1 VSYRSANVEYTL
13 EAKQIVGAT
22 GRTGVAHRALGVDA
36 QARTYSRMAGVLLT
50 GVTLPFEGYGH
61 LCLGAPG
68 PVLVYRVSAREV
80 RVAFDVPLSLDI
92 DGARAASLYEAYAP
106 ALPEELREG
115 FERALLADEIAWAAN
130 QTRLRRTFGKP
141 GFALVGDAVGHH
153 HPLTA
158 VGLTMGFLDAM
169 ALSRAKSF
177 EAYRR
182 QRDRGGRV
190 PEVLAIALYDI
201 FAGTSDETVA
211 MRKAVFRLWRDNPAE
226 RDRTMRLL
234 SGDVTNLAL
243 FGAPFLKVL
252 GRASFDLVARGLR
265 ASDAR
270 HGAGAAARLT
280 GFANDWVS
288 SGALHLREAPE
299 MPEATPPPASNDD
312 GPARPPLDAGL
323 PSAALDWGFAALLP
337 RQDDDGSWEGECSWC
352 PMLPAEYVL
361 AWHIMGLSITE
372 QRQKRVLLH
381 FERTRLPSGVWGLS
395 EISPP
400 SLFVTTLVYVASRVL
415 GVSAD
420 DPFLAKARAFIDAEG
435 GAHGIPTWGKFWL
448 ALFSLYRWEGVN
460 PIIPE
465 LWALPLAAPVHPSRY
480 YCHTRLIYMS
490 MATLY
495 AERFQMPAT
504 ALTLALRDEL
514 FPEGFE
520 QVDFAPLRKRLREGD
535 LFAAPSRALKVSYEA
550 LRVVDRLRTRASRK
564 GLLEQFRKAIRW
576 ELAVSSHTSISP
588 VSGLLNILA
597 LWFEDPNDP
606 DVKKA
611 IERFDCW
618 IWEDDRDGL
627 RVTGARSAIWDT
639 SFALQTVAAAAP
651 HVEVNGALARASE
664 FLRTQQIRK
673 TFPNHA
679 ENYRADPR
687 GGYPFS
693 FGWHGWP
700 VSDCTAEAIL
710 GRLELSGAD
719 APSDD
724 DVREA
729 ARFIL
734 RSQGPDGGFGSYEAP
749 RVTFSLEWLNPAGIR

>member
-1 VSYRSANVEYTL
+1 
-13 EAKQIVGAT
+13 
-22 GRTGVAHRALGVDA
+22 
-36 QARTYSRMAGVLLT
+36 
-50 GVTLPFEGYGH
+50 
-61 LCLGAPG
+61 
-68 PVLVYRVSAREV
+68 
-80 RVAFDVPLSLDI
+80 
-92 DGARAASLYEAYAP
+92 
-106 ALPEELREG
+106 
-115 FERALLADEIAWAAN
+115 
-130 QTRLRRTFGKP
+130 
-141 GFALVGDAVGHH
+141 
-153 HPLTA
+153 
-158 VGLTMGFLDAM
+158 
-169 ALSRAKSF
+169 
-177 EAYRR
+177 
-182 QRDRGGRV
+182 
-190 PEVLAIALYDI
+190 
-201 FAGTSDETVA
+201 
-211 MRKAVFRLWRDNPAE
+211 
-226 RDRTMRLL
+226 
-234 SGDVTNLAL
+234 
-243 FGAPFLKVL
+243 
-252 GRASFDLVARGLR
+252 
-265 ASDAR
+265 
-270 HGAGAAARLT
+270 
-280 GFANDWVS
+280 
-288 SGALHLREAPE
+288 
-299 MPEATPPPASNDD
+299 
-312 GPARPPLDAGL
+312 
-323 PSAALDWGFAALLP
+323 
-337 RQDDDGSWEGECSWC
+337 
-352 PMLPAEYVL
+352 MLPAEYVL

-606 DVKKA
+606 DV
-611 IERFDCW
+611 
-618 IWEDDRDGL
+618 
-627 RVTGARSAIWDT
+627 
-639 SFALQTVAAAAP
+639 
-651 HVEVNGALARASE
+651 
-664 FLRTQQIRK
+664 
-673 TFPNHA
+673 
-679 ENYRADPR
+679 
-687 GGYPFS
+687 
-693 FGWHGWP
+693 
-700 VSDCTAEAIL
+700 
-710 GRLELSGAD
+710 
-719 APSDD
+719 
-724 DVREA
+724 
-729 ARFIL
+729 
-734 RSQGPDGGFGSYEAP
+734 
-749 RVTFSLEWLNPAGIR
+749 